1 MTRTKTGMLAP
12 CNTCRKTTRI
22 SDRYKGK
29 NILCE
34 ICLTYKNNREAHL
47 KRRRK
52 ESMLRRKLSFDKKI
66 RSMRHSTLRRCNA
79 VGSEELKNRL
89 RATEVLKNYDTILVP
104 YDQYVKDCKNDFLNG
119 KIPMIIG
126 PPALSLSDVEMLNEL
141 SVRNYV
147 KDVVEKFK

>member
-1 MTRTKTGMLAP
+1 
-12 CNTCRKTTRI
+12 
-22 SDRYKGK
+22 
-29 NILCE
+29 
-34 ICLTYKNNREAHL
+34 
-47 KRRRK
+47 
-52 ESMLRRKLSFDKKI
+52 
-66 RSMRHSTLRRCNA
+66 MRHSTLRRCNA